1 MAPGGAATKLLIDIA
16 LTCLA
21 FPFMG
26 QAARQAFN
34 RAHLGG
40 HAPRPLNPWHI
51 TCDTLAFPSAGCPM
65 LHSHLTTLNAVSL
78 VLTTF
83 REQGLPDDLLLTGS
97 GISTADLN
105 RADTRIGTHQEMQ
118 VCANAVALRRE
129 IGLELGR
136 RMHVSAYGLL
146 GYALLTSATFGD
158 ALRLALRY
166 PALLG
171 TVFELSLEHE
181 AERIWLTATGYQGNA
196 QLQAFNAEFCL
207 VSLKV
212 ICDDLLGRPLPLLAT
227 RFEHEAPDYQARY
240 THSFACPLQFS
251 ATANALA
258 FDRAW
263 LAEPLPLADAITH
276 QAMAERC
283 RKQNLEFTGRQAWL
297 GRIRQLLAAQLRSAP
312 GLDGLA
318 AQMNCSARTLRRHL
332 RELGCSY
339 QELLDELRF
348 DRAKQLLASGE
359 WPIHRIADQLGFSET
374 ASFRHAFVRW
384 SGVNPSQ
391 FRP

>member
-1 MAPGGAATKLLIDIA
+1 
-16 LTCLA
+16 
-21 FPFMG
+21 
-26 QAARQAFN
+26 
-34 RAHLGG
+34 
-40 HAPRPLNPWHI
+40 
-51 TCDTLAFPSAGCPM
+51 M

-78 VLTTF
+78 VLNTF
-83 REQGLPDDLLLTGS
+83 REQGLPADTLLTGS
-97 GISTADLN
+97 GISAADLS
-105 RADTRIGTHQEMQ
+105 RADTRITTNQEMR

-136 RMHVSAYGLL
+136 RMHVSSYGLL

-171 TVFELSLEHE
+171 TLFELSLEDDG
-181 AERIWLTATGYQGNA
+181 ERIWFTAGDYRENPVLAT
-196 QLQAFNAEFCL
+196 FNVEFCL

-212 ICDDLLGRPLPLLAT
+212 ICDDLLGRPLPLLAA
-227 RFEHEAPDYQARY
+227 RFEHDAPDYQADY
-240 THSFACPLQFS
+240 ANSFDCPLQFC
-251 ATANALA
+251 ATRNAFA

-263 LAEPLPLADAITH
+263 LDQPLPLADPITH
-276 QAMAERC
+276 QAMTERC

-297 GRIRQLLAAQLRSAP
+297 GRIRQLLAAQLHTAP
-312 GLDGLA
+312 GLEGLA
-318 AQMNCSARTLRRHL
+318 EQMNCSARTLRRHL
-332 RELGCSY
+332 RNLGCSY

-348 DRAKQLLASGE
+348 ERAKQLLAE
-359 WPIHRIADQLGFSET
+359 DQWPIHRIADELGFSET

-384 SGVNPSQ
+384 SGVSPSQ